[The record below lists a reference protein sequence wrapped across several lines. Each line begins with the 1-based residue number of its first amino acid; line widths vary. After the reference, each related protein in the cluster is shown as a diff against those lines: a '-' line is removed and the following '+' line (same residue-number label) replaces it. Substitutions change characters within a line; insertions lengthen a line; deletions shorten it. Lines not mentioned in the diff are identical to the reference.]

1 MDNLEHVEAGLSEEV
16 EIVLGKTLND
26 DKKLQLIGR
35 LKEFPCSSSFLLLLY
50 DLQILFIVSL
60 TL

>member
-1 MDNLEHVEAGLSEEV
+1 MAEPERMDNLEHVEAGLSEEV

-35 LKEFPCSSSFLLLLY
+35 LK
-50 DLQILFIVSL
+50 
-60 TL
+60 